1 MNIDPEN
8 NNFRVET
15 NLPTP
20 IKKPGSVNLLEGKF
34 HSSTIF
40 HGEIASFGGE
50 IAHLEAK
57 LPRKKAET
65 PLS

>member
-1 MNIDPEN
+1 
-8 NNFRVET
+8 VET

-20 IKKPGSVNLLEGKF
+20 IKKTRVYVNLLEGKF